1 MPRVD
6 VEEEQQ
12 DAEADDG
19 SLHLSTVSLLSIHIQ
34 VNWEKVTYV
43 GLVVFGNLQPVEQ
56 QMAVD
61 LRLDEHEVDEED
73 DKVVLDV
80 LVGKVLAARA
90 LRQAHGAARLAVV
103 GGLRGRVE
111 DRHGYDIVVAS
122 RLGEFVWWRDRNQG
136 CGPIRLKYFTPDDA
150 IATSPPAQNP
160 TNGDDT
166 NISLLLLSSSIT
178 ISSPHGGLHRTN
190 IHRRRQCPPVD
201 ALRPTMTTAASTA
214 RQLWQTARRLWH
226 ATAPPPPFSV
236 PAPPPQHPRPF
247 PTLFFFAAARPSRAS
262 PRYVL
267 SRGFASGL
275 FAWSSLPSKA
285 SETTAAVVTSCSAP
299 STVGGNVNVN
309 VNVTAS
315 GRRKLR
321 DRTHREVLYPLANA
335 IWRRGVCTDCR
346 KDGILRMS
354 RRSAS
359 STTYQTR
366 ANGKTNGKHG
376 GGNGRSLRRD
386 KNGDAKDYLRGSRQQ
401 QQQLDKGNGKSAVAG
416 AVSSSAGGKLPD
428 PKNSKPAPDPP
439 KNPKDD
445 EPKSPS
451 SLAAAAAAIARR
463 AARDHGFMERLP
475 QIHRPSKEEL
485 LAAASSAWDRL
496 RIRFKWLTIRQI
508 RPFNLDEISA
518 FFSWIILGNLAWI
531 ILGTTTFFSITIWLV
546 NTVFAQ
552 EHLAKVVGNYLTQEM
567 GMKVVFES
575 AIVPRWK
582 DGCISFK
589 KVFVSRRPG
598 ILKGRNVE
606 KGSSSIAAAAA
617 AAAAFSE
624 GHAGTA
630 DEEDDGNYTQ
640 FDVTIDTVNV
650 TISLA
655 RWMNGRGLLVDVD
668 MNGVRGVVD
677 RTHLRFDPDVDP
689 RTYRYAHTVGDFE
702 LDRFKLEDLLVTVYQ
717 PDGFR
722 PFHVSIFS
730 CDLPQLRK
738 RWLFYDF
745 LSASHVSGS
754 YDDSLFTL
762 HPRQTHG
769 PTVPQDSVTVS
780 AESPEAT
787 AYPWKKTSRFR
798 IDGLRFDHLNRGYE
812 GPLSWIVAGNL
823 DIVADIYFPEDSAE
837 GISKFMHDV
846 MEKMETSIAVRREKL
861 TNMMAVSAPDLSY
874 ENISGLIG
882 AAVGLTEDDS
892 GGSSG
897 VVANTLSLEGEGY
910 TTAILHEEDH
920 LRTFEEATST
930 NAYTDMDGVDEMHA
944 DGGSSTTTATTT
956 MSDES
961 KFMMM
966 DLRLQ
971 MNDTRAAIP
980 LFTQDLS
987 YRNNALMRPIV
998 AYINSQRTIIPIN
1011 CRLVKRVK
1019 EFDGSWTLFDSGL
1032 MDDLSAEVYDAFVRD
1047 IADADIKKRR
1057 MRAVGL
1063 WSLQV
1068 FMNAFLAAMAGTML
1082 A

>member
-1 MPRVD
+1 
-6 VEEEQQ
+6 
-12 DAEADDG
+12 
-19 SLHLSTVSLLSIHIQ
+19 
-34 VNWEKVTYV
+34 
-43 GLVVFGNLQPVEQ
+43 
-56 QMAVD
+56 
-61 LRLDEHEVDEED
+61 
-73 DKVVLDV
+73 
-80 LVGKVLAARA
+80 
-90 LRQAHGAARLAVV
+90 
-103 GGLRGRVE
+103 
-111 DRHGYDIVVAS
+111 
-122 RLGEFVWWRDRNQG
+122 
-136 CGPIRLKYFTPDDA
+136 
-150 IATSPPAQNP
+150 
-160 TNGDDT
+160 
-166 NISLLLLSSSIT
+166 
-178 ISSPHGGLHRTN
+178 
-190 IHRRRQCPPVD
+190 
-201 ALRPTMTTAASTA
+201 MTTTTPAATTA
-214 RQLWQTARRLWH
+214 RHLWRTAQRLWH
-226 ATAPPPPFSV
+226 ATTPPPPFSV
-236 PAPPPQHPRPF
+236 PASPTPRRF
-247 PTLFFFAAARPSRAS
+247 PTSYFFAARPKRAS

-275 FAWSSLPSKA
+275 FAWSSLPSRA

-299 STVGGNVNVN
+299 ATVDRIGNVNVN
-309 VNVTAS
+309 VGVN
-315 GRRKLR
+315 RRRGVR
-321 DRTHREVLYPLANA
+321 DRGQAGLLYPLAQA

-359 STTYQTR
+359 SKTNGSK
-366 ANGKTNGKHG
+366 ANGKHSG
-376 GGNGRSLRRD
+376 GSGRSSRRD
-386 KNGDAKDYLRGSRQQ
+386 KNGDTRDHLRSNRSVQQ
-401 QQQLDKGNGKSAVAG
+401 QQQQVDKPDGKNTIIG
-416 AVSSSAGGKLPD
+416 ADAIPADAKPPAPKPGPEPPSKDPNED
-428 PKNSKPAPDPP
+428 PK
-439 KNPKDD
+439 
-445 EPKSPS
+445 PS
-451 SLAAAAAAIARR
+451 SLAAAAATIARR

-475 QIHRPSKEEL
+475 QIHRPSVDEL

-508 RPFNLDEISA
+508 RPFNMDEISA

-531 ILGTTTFFSITIWLV
+531 VLGTTTFFSIAIWLV

-552 EHLAKVVGNYLTQEM
+552 EYLAKIVGNYLTQEM

-575 AIVPRWK
+575 AIVPRWG

-606 KGSSSIAAAAA
+606 KGSSSVAAAAA

-624 GHAGTA
+624 GHSGTA

-640 FDVTIDTVNV
+640 FDLTIETVNT

-668 MNGVRGVVD
+668 MQGVRGVVD
-677 RTHLRFDPDVDP
+677 RTHLRFDPNVDP
-689 RTYRYAHTVGDFE
+689 RSYRHTHTVGDFE

-738 RWLFYDF
+738 RFLFYDF
-745 LSASHVSGS
+745 LSATHVSGS

-762 HPRQTHG
+762 HPRQSHG
-769 PTVPQDSVTVS
+769 PTVPQDLAQS
-780 AESPEAT
+780 ASESPEAT

-823 DIVADIYFPEDSAE
+823 DIVADVYLPEDSAD

-846 MEKMETSIAVRREKL
+846 MEKMEASIAVRREKL
-861 TNMMAVSAPDLSY
+861 TNMMGVAAPDLSY

-882 AAVGLTEDDS
+882 AAVGLTEDD
-892 GGSSG
+892 GGSDA
-897 VVANTLSLEGEGY
+897 VANTLSLEDDGY
-910 TTAILHEEDH
+910 TTALLHEEDH
-920 LRTFEEATST
+920 LRTFEDAVTDTSHTANDHTFT
-930 NAYTDMDGVDEMHA
+930 NINSNSKAAVETHE
-944 DGGSSTTTATTT
+944 GGTTTT

-998 AYINSQRTIIPIN
+998 AYINSRRTIIPIN

-1068 FMNAFLAAMAGTML
+1068 FMNAFLAAMAGTMI

>member
-1 MPRVD
+1 MTPTTPTKRL
-6 VEEEQQ
+6 
-12 DAEADDG
+12 
-19 SLHLSTVSLLSIHIQ
+19 LH
-34 VNWEKVTYV
+34 
-43 GLVVFGNLQPVEQ
+43 
-56 QMAVD
+56 A
-61 LRLDEHEVDEED
+61 
-73 DKVVLDV
+73 
-80 LVGKVLAARA
+80 
-90 LRQAHGAARLAVV
+90 
-103 GGLRGRVE
+103 
-111 DRHGYDIVVAS
+111 
-122 RLGEFVWWRDRNQG
+122 
-136 CGPIRLKYFTPDDA
+136 
-150 IATSPPAQNP
+150 
-160 TNGDDT
+160 
-166 NISLLLLSSSIT
+166 
-178 ISSPHGGLHRTN
+178 
-190 IHRRRQCPPVD
+190 
-201 ALRPTMTTAASTA
+201 
-214 RQLWQTARRLWH
+214 ARRLWH
-226 ATAPPPPFSV
+226 ATTPPPPF
-236 PAPPPQHPRPF
+236 PAPPSHRSF
-247 PTLFFFAAARPSRAS
+247 PTFFFFSTASRTS

-285 SETTAAVVTSCSAP
+285 SETTAAVVTSCSST
-299 STVGGNVNVN
+299 STVDRIGNVNIN
-309 VNVTAS
+309 S
-315 GRRKLR
+315 RKLR
-321 DRTHREVLYPLANA
+321 DRTNPNSLLHPLAKA
-335 IWRRGVCTDCR
+335 VWRRSVCTYCR
-346 KDGILRMS
+346 KDGILRVS

-359 STTYQTR
+359 S
-366 ANGKTNGKHG
+366 KTNGKPN
-376 GGNGRSLRRD
+376 GGNGRPARRD
-386 KNGDAKDYLRGSRQQ
+386 KTADKDRSGGVRAV
-401 QQQLDKGNGKSAVAG
+401 QQLGKQEHEKGDRRGLESNLVEGRRKE
-416 AVSSSAGGKLPD
+416 
-428 PKNSKPAPDPP
+428 AP
-439 KNPKDD
+439 NPEPEP
-445 EPKSPS
+445 EPKPKPKPEPDDGKNKS
-451 SLAAAAAAIARR
+451 SLA
-463 AARDHGFMERLP
+463 
-475 QIHRPSKEEL
+475 IHRPSKEEL

-508 RPFNLDEISA
+508 RPFNMDEISA

-552 EHLAKVVGNYLTQEM
+552 EYLAKVVGNYLTQEM
-567 GMKVVFES
+567 DMKVVFES

-582 DGCISFK
+582 DGSISFK

-606 KGSSSIAAAAA
+606 KGSSTVAAAAA

-624 GHAGTA
+624 GHSGTP

-640 FDVTIDTVNV
+640 FDLTIDTVNV

-668 MNGVRGVVD
+668 MKGVRGVVD
-677 RTHLRFDPDVDP
+677 RTHLRFDPAVDP
-689 RTYRYAHTVGDFE
+689 RSYRHTYTVGDYE
-702 LDRFKLEDLLVTVYQ
+702 LDHFKLEDLLVTVYQ

-745 LSASHVSGS
+745 LSANHVSGS

-769 PTVPQDSVTVS
+769 PTAQPPNGYASNNNNIYTS
-780 AESPEAT
+780 GSPEAE
-787 AYPWKKTSRFR
+787 AFPWKKASRFR

-812 GPLSWIVAGNL
+812 GPLSWVVAGNL
-823 DIVADIYFPEDSAE
+823 DIAADIYLPEDSAE
-837 GISKFMHDV
+837 GISKFMHDI
-846 MEKMETSIAVRREKL
+846 MEKMETSIAARRTKL
-861 TNMMAVSAPDLSY
+861 TDMMAGAPDLSY

-882 AAVGLTEDDS
+882 AAVGLVEDGSTAPVSVRLKAD
-892 GGSSG
+892 GGD
-897 VVANTLSLEGEGY
+897 AYIGE
-910 TTAILHEEDH
+910 HM
-920 LRTFEEATST
+920 RTFEESVSDVA
-930 NAYTDMDGVDEMHA
+930 
-944 DGGSSTTTATTT
+944 GGFSTTTAGVVSATAEAA
-956 MSDES
+956 SDAS

-987 YRNNALMRPIV
+987 VKNNALMRPIV
-998 AYINSQRTIIPIN
+998 AFINSRRTIIPIN

-1032 MDDLSAEVYDAFVRD
+1032 MEDLSAEVYDAFVRD
-1047 IADADIKKRR
+1047 IADADIKRRR